1 MTTTHTVMTLKELP
15 LRTTYSSVDSDL
27 YRELIVPLLSRS
39 VSYDRAVGFFS
50 SLWLKEVAL
59 GFAHFITN
67 SGRARILTSVK
78 LSPTDWETIK
88 QAGLGQSPEGVVEFA
103 INQAVEELKANLERQ
118 TLGAL
123 SWLIQNDI
131 LDLRFSVPIG
141 RLDGGI
147 MHSKLSLFYDAQNN
161 AVAVFGSQND
171 SSQAAI
177 NEETLSVFTNW
188 GIGKDYF
195 YDYEKSFAEKWKGN
209 DTTITTVG
217 IPEAAR
223 RNLIMVGEQYQELFR
238 GKTVNNP
245 SAKASR
251 QTRDYQEKAIQAWIQ
266 NDCQGLFEMATG
278 SGKTFTAISAALR
291 VLADK
296 GRLAIVVLAP
306 FTHLVEQWTNELEQ
320 YELSPIVC
328 MGSYTTWQA
337 EVKRKML
344 EFRAGIS
351 KSLCIVATHSTASGA
366 KFREVMDKLPAPWLL
381 IADEVHNL
389 GASKLRNALPES
401 ADFRIGL
408 TATASRWFDDQGTDF
423 LRQYFKKTVIEYG
436 LKDAIDAG
444 ALASYSY
451 FPVCVELTHDEL
463 QEYANL
469 TRQISRAVL
478 NAGIEDEHVQH
489 LLRKRARLVGTASE
503 KIPKLLALIAEHRQR
518 ALTEQGRYTHNLYYC
533 SPGEH
538 ADVVAALS
546 GLGLKVHKFVYD
558 VSQTERASILQAFA
572 DGELEGLVAI
582 KCLDEGVDIPA
593 TQRAYILAS
602 TTNPKEFIQRRGR
615 LLRNYPGKQPP
626 EIYDFVVGP
635 WGYINDYPHD
645 LAQSLLRRELPRIVE
660 FNSLSRTKHTA
671 TKTVFE
677 ACKFYGMEDMLYQEP
692 WEIYQNT
699 QRRPD

>member
-1 MTTTHTVMTLKELP
+1 MTATRTVMTLKELP
-15 LRTTYSSVDSDL
+15 LRTTYSSIDWDL
-27 YRELIVPLLSRS
+27 YGELIVPLLSRS
-39 VSYDRAVGFFS
+39 VRYDRAVGFFS

-59 GFAHFITN
+59 GFAHFIAN
-67 SGRARILTSVK
+67 NGRARILTSVK
-78 LSPTDWETIK
+78 LSAKDWDTIK
-88 QAGLGQSPEGVVEFA
+88 RAGLGESPESVVEFA
-103 INQAVEELKANLERQ
+103 VNQAVEELKVNLERE

-123 SWLIQNDI
+123 SWLIQNEV

-147 MHSKLSLFYDAQNN
+147 MHSKLSLFYDEQEN

-188 GIGKDYF
+188 AMGKDYF
-195 YDYEKSFAEKWKGN
+195 CDYEKSFADKWKGN
-209 DTTITTVG
+209 ESTIRTVG

-238 GKTVNNP
+238 QKPPNNAGGKT
-245 SAKASR
+245 SR
-251 QTRDYQEKAIQAWIQ
+251 KPRDYQERAIQDWFQ
-266 NDCQGLFEMATG
+266 NGCRGLFEMATG

-291 VLADK
+291 VLNEN
-296 GRLAIVVLAP
+296 GQLAIVVLAP
-306 FTHLVEQWTNELEQ
+306 FTHLVEQWAKELAD
-320 YELSPIVC
+320 YDLAPIVC
-328 MGSYTTWQA
+328 MGSYSEWQG
-337 EVKRKML
+337 EVKRKIL
-344 EFRAGIS
+344 EYRAGVTKTIC
-351 KSLCIVATHSTASGA
+351 LVATHSTAAGA
-366 KFREVMDKLPAPWLL
+366 KFRDVMDKLQSPWLL
-381 IADEVHNL
+381 IADEAHNL
-389 GASKLRNALPES
+389 GAAKLRNALPES
-401 ADFRIGL
+401 ADYRIGL
-408 TATASRWFDDQGTDF
+408 TATASRWFDDQGTAF
-423 LRQYFKKTVIEYG
+423 LRKYFDKTVIEYG
-436 LKDAIDAG
+436 LKDAIEAG

-451 FPVCVELTHDEL
+451 FPVCVELTQTEL
-463 QEYANL
+463 DEYAHL
-469 TRQISRAVL
+469 TKQISKAVL
-478 NAGIEDEHVQH
+478 KADIEDEHVQH
-489 LLRKRARLVGTASE
+489 LLRKRARLVGSAE
-503 KIPKLLALIAEHRQR
+503 QKLPKLLELVNEHRQR
-518 ALTEQGRYTHNLYYC
+518 ALVEQGRYTHNLYYC

-546 GLGLKVHKFVYD
+546 FLGLKVHKFVYD
-558 VSQTERASILQAFA
+558 VSQAERASILQAFA

-635 WGYINDYPHD
+635 WGYINDYPND

-671 TKTVFE
+671 TKEVFE
-677 ACKFYGMEDMLYQEP
+677 ACKYYGMEDMLYQEP

-699 QRRPD
+699 QRKPD